1 MLNLIKYLSIIAATA
16 SSLRAGEDFIQGVYE
31 TSCTLHHKM
40 ESSQSNIVSGLGTT
54 LAVQSIASLIHPT
67 EKKLKA
73 EINDRLML
81 SSKPAALEK
90 LTSALRNNLIFNLSV
105 YTDIKTTIKK
115 IAITSLKKTGAQ
127 NIQINLQEIIPAE
140 EEKYTK
146 KETLIQGLIKGIT
159 ADTVLCLFNIIHVTA
174 AWRGKYAPTSFPFSI
189 KGEKQS
195 IQGFYG
201 AQYIKR
207 IKTSTDT
214 IFALKT
220 MKDIFSLLIK
230 LPKKKQPISP
240 LSYEDVNNFY
250 IPGEKRLTLIHLP
263 NIIISSLH
271 NLQMQLQE
279 SLPTLLDDT
288 FLTTIFDIPIS
299 IGAFKQK
306 AVVKWDENGLLGD
319 ADILFDSKKT
329 ESIAQ
334 PSLPER
340 TIKVNRP
347 FAFMVVLNKSDNNP
361 TPVPIFS
368 GQIASWE
375 VLRLRGAS

>member
-1 MLNLIKYLSIIAATA
+1 
-16 SSLRAGEDFIQGVYE
+16 
-31 TSCTLHHKM
+31 M
-40 ESSQSNIVSGLGTT
+40 EPSQSNIVSGLGTT

-67 EKKLKA
+67 EEKLKA
-73 EINDRLML
+73 EINACLRL

-90 LTSALRNNLIFNLSV
+90 LISLLWKNLIFNLSV
-105 YTDIKTTIKK
+105 YTDIKTPIKEITI
-115 IAITSLKKTGAQ
+115 TTLKKTGAQ

-146 KETLIQGLIKGIT
+146 EKTRVPSLIKGIT
-159 ADTVLCLFNIIHVTA
+159 ADTVLCLFNIIHVTS
-174 AWRGKYAPTSFPFSI
+174 AWEGKYTPTSFPFYI
-189 KGEKQS
+189 KGEKQF

-201 AQYIKR
+201 AHYIKR

-214 IFALKT
+214 IFAIKT
-220 MKDIFSLLIK
+220 RADTFSLLIK
-230 LPKKKQPISP
+230 LPKKNQPVSP
-240 LSYEDVNNFY
+240 LSYEDINNFY
-250 IPGEKRLTLIHLP
+250 IPREKKLTLIHLP

-271 NLQMQLQE
+271 NLQVQLQE

-288 FLTTIFDIPIS
+288 FLTTVFDIPMC

-306 AVVKWDENGLLGD
+306 AVVKWDENGLRGD
-319 ADILFDSKKT
+319 ADIPLDSKET

-334 PSLPER
+334 PSLPQR

-347 FAFMVVLNKSDNNP
+347 FAFMVVLTKSANVP

-375 VLRLRGAS
+375 ALRLTGAF